1 MPIGFCPVV
10 LSRFKAGRLLP
21 AALLALVAIPIAAG
35 ALRLTQLLG
44 GANVTSENARFFAA
58 PVPVVLHIIS
68 AALFCLLGPFQF
80 ALGVRQRWPNWHR
93 RTGRLLIVCGVLAGL
108 SGLWMTQFY
117 PPVANDGRLLYVF
130 RLLAGAG
137 MVLCVLLG
145 FAAIRKGR
153 VAQHRA
159 WTTRGYAIGVG
170 AGTQALVHLPWI
182 LILGQPRELAR
193 ALLMG
198 AGWAINLAVAEW
210 SVRRRLGSSPRRRS
224 VGAPRG

>member
-1 MPIGFCPVV
+1 MV
-10 LSRFKAGRLLP
+10 LSRFKAGPLLP
-21 AALLALVAIPIAAG
+21 AALLALVAVPLAAG
-35 ALRLTQLLG
+35 AVRLTQLFG
-44 GANVTSENARFFAA
+44 GANVTPENARFFAA
-58 PVPVVLHIIS
+58 PAPVVLHIVS
-68 AALFCLLGPFQF
+68 AALFCLLGPFQL
-80 ALGVRQRWPNWHR
+80 APGVRRQWPGWHR
-93 RTGRLLIVCGVLAGL
+93 RAGQLFIICGVLAGL

-117 PPVANDGRLLYVF
+117 PPVANDGPLLHVF

-137 MVLCVLLG
+137 MVVCVLVG

-159 WTTRGYAIGVG
+159 WITRGYAIGVG

-182 LILGQPRELAR
+182 LIVGPPGELGR

-210 SVRRRLGSSPRRRS
+210 SVRRRLGPSAFRRAIS
-224 VGAPRG
+224 APRG

>member
-1 MPIGFCPVV
+1 M
-10 LSRFKAGRLLP
+10 
-21 AALLALVAIPIAAG
+21 
-35 ALRLTQLLG
+35 
-44 GANVTSENARFFAA
+44 
-58 PVPVVLHIIS
+58 
-68 AALFCLLGPFQF
+68 
-80 ALGVRQRWPNWHR
+80 
-93 RTGRLLIVCGVLAGL
+93 IVCGVLAGL

-137 MVLCVLLG
+137 MVVCVVLA
-145 FAAIRKGR
+145 FAAIRKGH
-153 VAQHRA
+153 VAKHRA

-210 SVRRRLGSSPRRRS
+210 EHPPRTAASPNSLLGSP
-224 VGAPRG
+224 GNQINLG

>member
-1 MPIGFCPVV
+1 MVP
-10 LSRFKAGRLLP
+10 SRFKAGRLP
-21 AALLALVAIPIAAG
+21 SALLALVAIPIAAG
-35 ALRLTQLLG
+35 AVRLTQLLG
-44 GANVTSENARFFAA
+44 AADVTPENARFFAA

-68 AALFCLLGPFQF
+68 AALFCLLGPFQ
-80 ALGVRQRWPNWHR
+80 LSPGVRRRWPGWHR
-93 RTGRLLIVCGVLAGL
+93 RAGRLLMVCGVLAGL

-117 PPVANDGRLLYVF
+117 PPVVNDGPLLYVF

-137 MVLCVLLG
+137 MVVCVMLG
-145 FAAIRKGR
+145 FAAIRRGQ

-159 WTTRGYAIGVG
+159 WTTRGYAIGAG

-182 LILGQPRELAR
+182 LTVGQPGELGR

-210 SVRRRLGSSPRRRS
+210 SIRRRRVPRGFGPP
-224 VGAPRG
+224 VTAPRG

>member
-1 MPIGFCPVV
+1 MV
-10 LSRFKAGRLLP
+10 LSRLKSGWLLP

-35 ALRLTQLLG
+35 AVRLGQLSS
-44 GANVTSENARFFAA
+44 GANVTPENARFVAA

-68 AALFCLLGPFQF
+68 AVLFCLLGAFQF
-80 ALGVRQRWPNWHR
+80 APRVRQRWPGWHR
-93 RTGRLLIVCGVLAGL
+93 RVGRLLIVSGVLAGL

-117 PPVANDGRLLYVF
+117 PRVPNDGPLLYVF

-137 MVLCVLLG
+137 MVVCVLLG

-159 WTTRGYAIGVG
+159 WITRGFAIGVG

-182 LILGQPRELAR
+182 LIVGQPGELGR

-198 AGWAINLAVAEW
+198 AGWTINLAVAEW
-210 SVRRRLGSSPRRRS
+210 NVRRRLGPSAFRRAIR
-224 VGAPRG
+224 APTG